1 MNILI
6 NLSSRFISEA
16 LFDYLKKNE
25 SYGLQIADNG
35 TLYKDFESDIVLTD
49 IYSLNPDLVSR
60 YERSKVV
67 MIDTGIKK
75 EEVIRAIAQYR
86 LSGVLST
93 KMDLQLFEK
102 ALRVVSEGQLWI
114 DNSTIKRYIQDAGL
128 ISRAGRINGISSREL
143 EVVKHV
149 AKGRKNKEIA
159 LKLFVSEQTVK
170 AHLNKIFR
178 KFDVSSRSQLI
189 AYAINNKII

>member
-16 LFDYLKKNE
+16 LFNYLKKNE

-49 IYSLNPDLVSR
+49 IYSLNTDLVSR
-60 YERSKVV
+60 YERAKVV

-114 DNSTIKRYIQDAGL
+114 DNSTIKTYIQNAGL
-128 ISRAGRINGISSREL
+128 ISRAGRINGVSGREL
-143 EVVKHV
+143 EIVKHV

-170 AHLNKIFR
+170 AHLNKMLQA
-178 KFDVSSRSQLI
+178 VLS
-189 AYAINNKII
+189 